1 MKGLLIKDFRFTM
14 QQAKMFIVILFMFVI
29 FFFSQGAD
37 SAPFIISYTA
47 LMGGMFVLTTISYDD
62 YDHGTTFLLTLPIA
76 RKDYVKEKYVFG
88 ILGVLGLWALST
100 AVYLILG
107 FDEFKEIL
115 FMALLVLAVI
125 LAFEMIMIPIQLK
138 FGGDKGRMAL
148 IGMVVAAM
156 LLLFVVKSAAN
167 QLIHHSAE
175 METLIY
181 GLTNEIS
188 LVSPWVIGAAIAA
201 ILVIETYISYRI
213 SVKVIEN
220 REY

>member
-14 QQAKMFIVILFMFVI
+14 QQAKMFIIILFMFVI

-37 SAPFIISYTA
+37 SATFIISYTA
-47 LMGGMFVLTTISYDD
+47 LMGGMFVLTTISYDE
-62 YDHGTTFLLTLPIA
+62 YDHGITFLLTLPIA

-88 ILGVLGLWALST
+88 ILGILGLWGLST
-100 AVYLILG
+100 AAYLILG
-107 FDEFKEIL
+107 FDEFKEMLCI
-115 FMALLVLAVI
+115 ALLVLAVI

-148 IGMVVAAM
+148 IGIVVAAM
-156 LLLFVVKSAAN
+156 LLLLVVKSVAN
-167 QLIHHSAE
+167 QLINYSAE

-181 GLTNEIS
+181 GIVNVMS
-188 LVSPWVIGAAIAA
+188 SVSPWLIGVAIAA